1 MKRIFSLWLLGLL
14 LAISQVYGQGRTV
27 SGTVTDATTGDPLI
41 GVNVM
46 VKGTTTGT
54 ATDLDGNFSLQVPD
68 ANAVLEFSYVGY
80 VTIERQANS
89 NVINISLS
97 EDAELLDEV
106 VVTALGVTKAE
117 KAITYNSQMVKGDD
131 INKARENNI
140 VNSLAGKIAGAQITN
155 SSGAPGASTR
165 IVLRGASSLTGNNQ
179 PLFVVDGIPIDN
191 TNWGDATASGGV
203 DLPNGIA
210 SLNADDIENVTVLAG
225 AKAAAL
231 YGVRASN
238 GVILITTKKGKFT
251 TSAKPQI
258 GVELNSSLTFETPFR
273 LPNFQNS
280 YGQGPNNT
288 FFDWNNGNGD
298 GSVDESWGPPLDK
311 GLEFVQW
318 NSYQNGGKPM
328 PWVSQPNNIKDLY
341 ELGMTWNN
349 SVALSGASDK
359 STFRLSFGNLNQ
371 KGMIYNTDYN
381 RYTVGLNSSYKL
393 TDKLIPEF
401 SLNYVKEKSENLPQ
415 MGYASENFVQQT
427 IWSGRN
433 VDFNAL
439 KDWRNL
445 PLAPESSAAAG
456 TPINWNVLYQNNPFW
471 VLDNNLNGYNKDR
484 IIGNVNIAY
493 HINDHFFVKGTT
505 GTDFYA
511 LNTSTQKAIGTNEF
525 LDGYYNEAQRKFYEM
540 NSQLLAGYT
549 QNFLNNRLGVS
560 LTAAGN
566 LMQQRYNFLSGTA
579 NALEIP
585 GVYNLSNIK
594 SGNSPVVESR
604 VEKNNLNTL
613 KALGEFSWDSWVYV
627 DASVT
632 NDWSSRLPA
641 ENNSFL
647 SYSIGAS
654 FVPSKF
660 VKNQDKFSFLKVN
673 AAYSSVGGFGA
684 LIPYRTVQTYDIRQ
698 DIPFTSLLMSDPA
711 TLNNPNL
718 KPERTNEWEVGAEL
732 KLFNGRVG
740 IKSTY
745 YNKTSKDLL
754 LQVQTSAASG
764 YTTAWK
770 NAGEMKNK
778 GVTLNADFALLD
790 KKDYKINVN
799 LNWSKN
805 KNEVVSVGEGQNS
818 LLLGTNWDMTLEA
831 KVGEPYASLVGRSFQ
846 RDDNGNIVYLN
857 GLPVVNQTRKTL
869 GTTQEKWRG
878 GLGIEFYVKGLT
890 ISTLFDAKIGGDV
903 HSMTYTWGRYAGTL
917 EETLLG
923 RESGIVGNGVK
934 NVGTDQEPVYVT
946 NDIVVPAKTYNQ
958 SVYGNNNSENGIFSS
973 SYIKWRQLIASYD
986 LPAKL
991 FVKSKISTVS
1001 IGLVARNLMLLYSRV
1016 PHIDPETAFSN
1027 ANGGQG
1033 QEFGQLPSARSIGV
1047 NFNIKF

>member
-1 MKRIFSLWLLGLL
+1 MKRIFSLWLLGMMF
-14 LAISQVYGQGRTV
+14 IIGQVYGQGRTV

-54 ATDLDGNFSLQVPD
+54 ASDMDGNYSIQVPD

-97 EDAELLDEV
+97 EDAEMLDEV

-117 KAITYNSQMVKGDD
+117 KAITYNSQVVKGDD
-131 INKARENNI
+131 MNKARENNI

-179 PLFVVDGIPIDN
+179 PLFVVDGVPIDN

-203 DLPNGIA
+203 DLPNGI
-210 SLNADDIENVTVLAG
+210 SSINADDIENVTVLAG

-238 GVILITTKKGKFT
+238 GVILITTKKGGFT
-251 TSAKPQI
+251 NSSKSQI
-258 GVELNSSLTFETPFR
+258 GVEMNTSLTFETPFR
-273 LPNFQNS
+273 LPSFQNS

-288 FFDWNNGNGD
+288 FFDWDQGNGD

-311 GLEFVQW
+311 GLEFIQW
-318 NSYQNGGKPM
+318 NSYTNGGKPM
-328 PWVSQPNNIKDLY
+328 PWVSQPNNIRDLY
-341 ELGMTWNN
+341 ELGLTWNN
-349 SVALSGASDK
+349 SVALTGASDK

-371 KGMIYNTDYN
+371 KGMVYNTDYN
-381 RYTVGLNSSYKL
+381 RYTVGLNSTYKL
-393 TDKLIPEF
+393 TDKLVPGF

-445 PLAPESSAAAG
+445 PLAPEGSAAAG

-471 VLDNNLNGYNKDR
+471 VLDNNLNGFDKDR
-484 IIGNVNIAY
+484 IIGNANITY
-493 HINDHFFVKGTT
+493 NINDHFMLKAMT
-505 GTDFYA
+505 GTDFYS
-511 LNTSTQKAIGTNEF
+511 LNTTTQKAVGSNENI
-525 LDGYYNEAQRKFYEM
+525 DGYYSEAQRRFYEM
-540 NSQLLAGYT
+540 NSSLLATYN
-549 QNFLNNRLGVS
+549 QNFLDNRLGVS
-560 LTAAGN
+560 LATSGN
-566 LMQQRYNFLSGTA
+566 LMQQRYNALIGTA
-579 NALEIP
+579 NALEVP

-594 SGNSPVVESR
+594 SGSSPVVESR
-604 VEKNNLNTL
+604 IEKNNLNTIRGT
-613 KALGEFSWDSWVYV
+613 AEFSWDSWIYV
-627 DASVT
+627 DGSVT
-632 NDWSSRLPA
+632 NDWSSRLPV

-647 SYSIGAS
+647 SYSVGAS

-660 VKNQDKFSFLKVN
+660 LKKQDKLSFVKIN
-673 AAYSSVGGFGA
+673 GAYSSVGGFGA
-684 LIPYRTVQTYDIRQ
+684 LVPYRTSQTYDIRQ
-698 DIPFTSLLMSDPA
+698 DIPFTTLLMSDPA
-711 TLNNPNL
+711 SLNNPNL
-718 KPERTNEWEVGAEL
+718 KPERTNEWEIGGEI
-732 KLFNGRVG
+732 KLFNGRIGVKG
-740 IKSTY
+740 TY

-764 YTTAWK
+764 YSTAWK
-770 NAGEMKNK
+770 NAGTMTNK
-778 GVTLNADFALLD
+778 GVTLNADFSLLD

-799 LNWSKN
+799 LNWAKN
-805 KNEVVSVGEGQNS
+805 KNEVTSVGEGQES

-831 KVGEPYASLVGRSFQ
+831 KVGESYASLVGRSFE
-846 RDDNGNIVYLN
+846 RDDNGNIIYLN
-857 GLPVVNQTRKTL
+857 GLPVINQTRKTL
-869 GTTQEKWRG
+869 GTTQPKWNG
-878 GLGIEFYVKGLT
+878 GVGLSVYIKGLT
-890 ISTLFDAKIGGDV
+890 ISTLFDAKIGGNV

-923 RESGIVGNGVK
+923 RETGIVGNGVK
-934 NVGTDQEPVYVT
+934 NVGTDDQPVYVT

-958 SVYGNNNSENGIFSS
+958 FVYGNNNSENGIFDA

-986 LPAKL
+986 LPSKL
-991 FVKSKISTVS
+991 FEKSKINTVS

-1016 PHIDPETAFSN
+1016 PHIDPETAFSS

-1033 QEFGQLPSARSIGV
+1033 QEFGQLPTARSIGV